1 MEKNGNLIK
10 QIPFKFDSRY
20 VFSDAQTRIFR
31 IVSNQKSFEKL
42 VKKTQFPF
50 IFTTD
55 QIPLLYDYSLNEAM
69 MKEAYSKISWIIY
82 SEKSYSPILL
92 SFNLTE
98 NTIEKTVLVIFEIK
112 IIKRELIPKQYINKI
127 NISFP
132 KICVEMINNLIKE
145 LKEDNKDIYHY
156 ESKILKYSREKVWEI
171 MSNFHIFLAENG
183 IIQNCNMNTP
193 IKEKGCEITFNMNY
207 KNKTIFCKL
216 KVNEFIK
223 DEENNKWKLGYFPLQ
238 GPFLHKEQFWTLV
251 KLSENETFVSNINK
265 YAGYI
270 DLDIIN
276 EITYEKIET
285 FKVIE
290 NILKDVYRNNYVN
303 KNIK

>member
-20 VFSDAQTRIFR
+20 VFSDTQTRIFR

-55 QIPLLYDYSLNEAM
+55 KIPLLYDYSLNEAM

-156 ESKILKYSREKVWEI
+156 ESKILKYSREKVWETT
-171 MSNFHIFLAENG
+171 SNFHIFLA
-183 IIQNCNMNTP
+183 
-193 IKEKGCEITFNMNY
+193 
-207 KNKTIFCKL
+207 
-216 KVNEFIK
+216 
-223 DEENNKWKLGYFPLQ
+223 
-238 GPFLHKEQFWTLV
+238 
-251 KLSENETFVSNINK
+251 
-265 YAGYI
+265 
-270 DLDIIN
+270 
-276 EITYEKIET
+276 
-285 FKVIE
+285 
-290 NILKDVYRNNYVN
+290 
-303 KNIK
+303 